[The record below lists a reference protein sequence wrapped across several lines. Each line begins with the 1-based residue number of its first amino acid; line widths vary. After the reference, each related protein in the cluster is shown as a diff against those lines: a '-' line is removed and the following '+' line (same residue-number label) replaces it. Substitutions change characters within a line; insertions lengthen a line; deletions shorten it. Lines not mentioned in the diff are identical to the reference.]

1 MASGDE
7 ITFNALLQRIRE
19 RTPARLL
26 EGRCGGSYRTWPQL
40 ELRQAHAAAVDA
52 VRDELDLNGT
62 LGEEFCRRWNLFEVV
77 TEASSK
83 AEYLLRP
90 DKGRRLTAEGVL
102 KISQRCNCE
111 ADLQVVIGD
120 GLSVAAVAA
129 QVPKLLP
136 LIMDGASGHGLT
148 LGQPFVI
155 RHCRVGVI
163 NDVGEI
169 SKPQVVVLLIGERP
183 GLATAESL
191 SAYIAYRPKSV
202 DTDADRNLVS
212 NIHSR
217 GTPPS
222 HAAERIMDL
231 AKAMI
236 QQKISGTRLASV
248 NRSLMRVAEGVDS
261 TPDS

>member
-26 EGRCGGSYRTWPQL
+26 EGRSGSSYRTQSQL
-40 ELRQAHAAAVDA
+40 DLRHAHAAAVDA
-52 VRDELDLNGT
+52 VRDELNLNAT
-62 LGEEFCRRWNLFEVV
+62 LGEEFCRRWKLFEVW
-77 TEASSK
+77 TEAESK

-90 DKGRRLTAEGVL
+90 DKGRRLNSVSREMIGE
-102 KISQRCNCE
+102 RCNAG

-120 GLSVAAVAA
+120 GLSVAAVAE
-129 QVPKLLP
+129 QVPRLLP
-136 LIMDGASGHGLT
+136 LIIDEASGRGLT
-148 LGQPFVI
+148 VGQPFVI
-155 RHCRVGVI
+155 RHCRVGVL

-169 SKPQVVVLLIGERP
+169 LKPQVVVLLIGERP

-191 SAYIAYRPKSV
+191 SAYIAYRPKSG

-217 GTPPS
+217 GTRPAQ
-222 HAAERIMDL
+222 AAERILDL
-231 AKAMI
+231 AEAMI
-236 QQKISGTRLASV
+236 QQKISGTGLIRGM
-248 NRSLMRVAEGVDS
+248 RSLR
-261 TPDS
+261 